1 VQLTL
6 TVRTLSPGI
15 PPSEFVT
22 AAALRNSLPE
32 FLAERDPA
40 PLFKK
45 FLQERIDVGNY
56 EALRLAG

>member
-6 TVRTLSPGI
+6 TVRTIRPGI

-22 AAALRNSLPE
+22 AAALRNSLPD
-32 FLAERDPA
+32 FLAQRHTA

-45 FLQERIDVGNY
+45 FLQERIDAGNY